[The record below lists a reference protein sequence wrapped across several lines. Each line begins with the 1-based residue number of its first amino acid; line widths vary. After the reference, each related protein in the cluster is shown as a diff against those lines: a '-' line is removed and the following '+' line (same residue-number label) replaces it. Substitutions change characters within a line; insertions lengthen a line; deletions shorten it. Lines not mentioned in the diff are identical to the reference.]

1 MKISLITISY
11 NNPKE
16 LALTIKSVKKN
27 FFKKLEYIIVLGSR
41 DKASL
46 KILKKNQS
54 YISKTIVEP
63 DKGIY
68 DALNKGIK
76 NATGNIICL
85 VHSGDKLNKNYF
97 DVISEKIEDYDYLY
111 GNINL
116 VTKKNNKLL
125 FKSKKIDKLNNNILD
140 IPILHPGLVVKKKVF
155 KKIGYFQNKFIIS
168 DKLWMLKLI
177 KSNFYGKKIDNILVD
192 FKMNGSSAKFSII
205 KEYYIIS
212 RKYNLNILMILYIL
226 IKLFFVISYYK
237 FIYYAK

>member
-11 NNPKE
+11 KNPKE
-16 LALTIKSVKKN
+16 LDLTIKSVKKM
-27 FFKKLEYIIVLGSR
+27 FFKNLEYIIVLGSR
-41 DKASL
+41 DKESL
-46 KILKKNQS
+46 NILKKNRY

-76 NATGNIICL
+76 IATGNIICF
-85 VHSGDKLNKNYF
+85 VHSGDELNKNYF
-97 DVISEKIEDYDYLY
+97 DIILSKIKHYDYLY

-125 FKSKKIDKLNNNILD
+125 IKSKKIDKLNSSILD
-140 IPILHPGLVVKKKVF
+140 IPILHPGLVVKKKIF
-155 KKIGYFQNKFIIS
+155 KKIGYFQNKFVIS

-177 KSNFYGKKIDNILVD
+177 KSNFSGKKINNILVD

-205 KEYYIIS
+205 KEYYVIS
-212 RKYNLNILMILYIL
+212 RKDNLSFSKIFYIL

>member
-1 MKISLITISY
+1 MKISLITISC

-27 FFKKLEYIIVLGSR
+27 FFKKLEYIIVLGSS

-46 KILKKNQS
+46 NILKKNQS
-54 YISKTIVEP
+54 FISKTIVEP
-63 DKGIY
+63 DRGIY

-97 DVISEKIEDYDYLY
+97 DIIFKKIEDYDYLY

-116 VTKKNNKLL
+116 VTKNNNKLL
-125 FKSKKIDKLNNNILD
+125 IKSKKIDKLNNNILD

-155 KKIGYFQNKFIIS
+155 KKIGYFQNEFIIS

-212 RKYNLNILMILYIL
+212 RKYNLNIFMILYVL

>member
-1 MKISLITISY
+1 MKR
-11 NNPKE
+11 KD
-16 LALTIKSVKKN
+16 KKIIGVIGLGYVGLPLLLLMN
-27 FFKKLEYIIVLGSR
+27 KKFKVYGFDI
-41 DKASL
+41 DKK
-46 KILKKNQS
+46 KIDLLKKNQS

-140 IPILHPGLVVKKKVF
+140 IAILHPGLYIPTVSISVK
-155 KKIGYFQNKFIIS
+155 
-168 DKLWMLKLI
+168 
-177 KSNFYGKKIDNILVD
+177 
-192 FKMNGSSAKFSII
+192 
-205 KEYYIIS
+205 
-212 RKYNLNILMILYIL
+212 
-226 IKLFFVISYYK
+226 
-237 FIYYAK
+237 